1 MTESSETSWAV
12 VEARYVRDH
21 NALLCAGDFGP
32 VFMDF
37 YLHLG
42 QNGVVLSGGFDEQL
56 KLLLVAVTLHAATR
70 PHAETWAWT
79 LHLEQSKLNL
89 FALAENPTG
98 HVIGQLF
105 DEKVRSTGADVLH
118 VEMATA
124 GGVRRRSVVD
134 LVGGEGVLG
143 VAEAYYRKSE
153 QRPARFFDLGNDAFS
168 IVAAQPDCDLD
179 WLESVTC
186 EEIAQRWKNVA
197 QDPLESRGYEFCCG
211 CTPERIAEAIGPA
224 LRADLDGVF
233 QGDDVICVGCP
244 RCGAK
249 HEIGRT
255 LFENK

>member
-1 MTESSETSWAV
+1 MSESGECGRAI
-12 VEARYVRDH
+12 VEARFVREH

-32 VFMDF
+32 MFMDF

-42 QNGVVLSGGFDEQL
+42 QNGVVLSGGSDEQL

-79 LHLEQSKLNL
+79 LHLEREKLNL

-98 HVIGQLF
+98 HVVGQLF

-134 LVGGEGVLG
+134 LSGGEGILG
-143 VAEAYYRKSE
+143 VAEAYYRQSE
-153 QRPARFFDLGNDAFS
+153 QRPARYFDLGNEAFS

-179 WLESVTC
+179 WLENVPS
-186 EEIAQRWKNVA
+186 EEVAQRWNNA
-197 QDPLESRGYEFCCG
+197 RQDPLETRGYEFCCG
-211 CTPERIAEAIGPA
+211 CSPERIAEAISPA
-224 LRADLDGVF
+224 LRGDLDGVF
-233 QGDDVICVGCP
+233 QGEDVIRVGCP

-249 HEIGRT
+249 HEIGRA
-255 LFENK
+255 LFDKK